1 MPETGGQ
8 ERTEKATPKRR
19 EKARE
24 KGQVAQSKEVSSVVI
39 LMTALGLFYF
49 SGSWILLNLGNL
61 LSGVY
66 QSMGTMR
73 LDSVADASAF
83 SIKVTSYVFR
93 LLAPL
98 FLLLTVAGIAA
109 NVLQFGFGL
118 YPKKLVPKFTT
129 INPVSGIKRIV
140 SLKSLVEA
148 VKSVLKIIIVGWI
161 AYGVFSGHLKEFPA
175 LVDLDVGQI
184 LVFMGKVA
192 FEIALYVC
200 LALIVM
206 AALDLIYQRWQYE
219 ENLKMT
225 KQEVKDEHKQAEGD
239 PKVKSRIRGLQR
251 EVAMRRMMES
261 VPEADVVITNP
272 THLAIALRF
281 DSEKMIAPRVMA
293 KGADHV
299 AERIRKIA
307 SENNVPL
314 VENKPLAQA
323 LYRMVDLGEYIP
335 AELYRAVAEV
345 LAYVYRLK
353 GSFSSA

>member
-1 MPETGGQ
+1 MAETGGQ
-8 ERTEKATPKRR
+8 ERTEKATAKRR
-19 EKARE
+19 QQARE
-24 KGQVAQSKEVSSVVI
+24 KGQVAQSREVSSVII

-49 SGSWILLNLGNL
+49 SGSWMLLNLGNI

-66 QSMGTMR
+66 QSLGTLH
-73 LDSVADASAF
+73 LDSVPDVSTF
-83 SIKVTSYVFR
+83 LIKIAKLSFR
-93 LLAPL
+93 IIAPL
-98 FLLLTVAGIAA
+98 FLLLVVAGIAA
-109 NVLQFGFGL
+109 NGLQFGFGL
-118 YPKKLVPKFTT
+118 YPKKLAPKLTQ
-129 INPVSGIKRIV
+129 INPASGVKRIF

-148 VKSVLKIIIVGWI
+148 VKSVLKIIVVGWI
-161 AYGVFSGHLKEFPA
+161 AYGVISGHLKEFPA

-184 LVFMGKVA
+184 LVFMGQVA
-192 FEIALYVC
+192 FQIALYVC
-200 LALIVM
+200 LALVVM
-206 AALDLIYQRWQYE
+206 AALDFIYQRWQYE

-239 PKVKSRIRGLQR
+239 PKVKSRIRSLQR

-281 DSEKMIAPRVMA
+281 DSKNMIAPRVVA
-293 KGADHV
+293 KGADHL

-307 SENNVPL
+307 GEHSVPI

-323 LYRMVDLGEYIP
+323 LYRMVELGEYIP

-353 GSFSSA
+353 GRFSNS

>member
-19 EKARE
+19 EQARE

-39 LMTALGLFYF
+39 LMAALGLFYF
-49 SGSWILLNLGNL
+49 SGSWILLNLGNI

-66 QSMGTMR
+66 QSLGTLR
-73 LDSVADASAF
+73 LDTVADVSSF
-83 SIKVTSYVFR
+83 SIKIFQNIFKILS
-93 LLAPL
+93 PL
-98 FLLLTVAGIAA
+98 FLLLVIAGIAA

-118 YPKKLVPKFTT
+118 YPKKLVPKLTQL
-129 INPVSGIKRIV
+129 NPASGVKRIF
-140 SLKSLVEA
+140 SLKSLVEL
-148 VKSVLKIIIVGWI
+148 VKSVLKILVVGWI
-161 AYGVFSGHLKEFPA
+161 AYGVISGHLKEFPA
-175 LVDLDVGQI
+175 LVDLEVGQI
-184 LVFMGKVA
+184 LVFMGQVA
-192 FEIALYVC
+192 FKIALYVC
-200 LALIVM
+200 LATVIM
-206 AALDLIYQRWQYE
+206 AALDFIYQRWQHE

-239 PKVKSRIRGLQR
+239 PKVKGRIRSLQR

-281 DSEKMIAPRVMA
+281 DSENMIAPRVIA
-293 KGADHV
+293 KGADHI

-307 SENNVPL
+307 GEHDVPL

-323 LYRMVDLGEYIP
+323 LYRMVEIGDYIP

-353 GSFSSA
+353 GRFAGA

>member
-19 EKARE
+19 DQARE
-24 KGQVAQSKEVSSVVI
+24 KGQVAQSKEVASTVI
-39 LMTALGLFYF
+39 LMAALGLFYF
-49 SGSWILLNLGNL
+49 SGSWILLNLGNI

-66 QSMGTMR
+66 QSLGTLR
-73 LDSVADASAF
+73 LDTVTDASVF
-83 SIKVTSYVFR
+83 SIKIFQNILKILT
-93 LLAPL
+93 PL
-98 FLLLTVAGIAA
+98 FLLLIIAGIVG

-118 YPKKLVPKFTT
+118 YPKKLVPKFTQ
-129 INPVSGIKRIV
+129 INPASGIKRIF

-148 VKSVLKIIIVGWI
+148 VKSILKIIVVGWI
-161 AYGVFSGHLKEFPA
+161 AYGVMSGHLKEFPA
-175 LVDLDVGQI
+175 LVDLEVGQI
-184 LVFMGKVA
+184 LVFIGQVA
-192 FEIALYVC
+192 FKIALYVC
-200 LALIVM
+200 LAMVLM
-206 AALDLIYQRWQYE
+206 SALDFIYQRWQYE

-239 PKVKSRIRGLQR
+239 PKVKGRIRSLQR
-251 EVAMRRMMES
+251 EAAMRRMMES

-281 DSEKMIAPRVMA
+281 DSENMIAPRVIA
-293 KGADHV
+293 KGADHI
-299 AERIRKIA
+299 AEKIRGIA
-307 SENNVPL
+307 SEHSVPL

-323 LYRMVDLGEYIP
+323 LYKMVEIGDYIP

-353 GSFSSA
+353 GRFAGA

>member
-1 MPETGGQ
+1 VAETGGQ
-8 ERTEKATPKRR
+8 ERTEKATAKRR
-19 EKARE
+19 QQARE
-24 KGQVAQSKEVSSVVI
+24 KGQVAQSREVSSVII

-49 SGSWILLNLGNL
+49 SGSWMLLNLGNI

-66 QSMGTMR
+66 QSLGTLH
-73 LDSVADASAF
+73 LDSVPNVSTF
-83 SIKVTSYVFR
+83 LIKIAKLSFR
-93 LLAPL
+93 IIAPL
-98 FLLLTVAGIAA
+98 FLLLVVAGIAA
-109 NVLQFGFGL
+109 NGLQFGFGL
-118 YPKKLVPKFTT
+118 YPKKLAPKLTQ
-129 INPVSGIKRIV
+129 INPASGVKRIF

-148 VKSVLKIIIVGWI
+148 VKSVLKIIVVGWI
-161 AYGVFSGHLKEFPA
+161 AYGVISGHLKEFPA

-184 LVFMGKVA
+184 LVFMGQVA
-192 FEIALYVC
+192 FQIALYVC
-200 LALIVM
+200 LALVVM
-206 AALDLIYQRWQYE
+206 AALDFIYQRWQYE

-239 PKVKSRIRGLQR
+239 PKVKSRIRSLQR

-281 DSEKMIAPRVMA
+281 DSKNMIAPRVVA
-293 KGADHV
+293 KGADHL

-307 SENNVPL
+307 GEHSVPI

-323 LYRMVDLGEYIP
+323 LYRMVELGEYIP

-353 GSFSSA
+353 GRFSSP